1 MQNPTE
7 KGDAVQRQHLAP
19 EIAEERL
26 DWFTYDIE
34 PDGIQIC
41 TIRSARRCNDGVVL
55 DRRTSQLLQVL
66 LNEIAQDNTIP
77 FPQARQAVLRALRRA
92 HNHRRPTE

>member
-1 MQNPTE
+1 MQTRHPTE
-7 KGDAVQRQHLAP
+7 
-19 EIAEERL
+19 EIAEEWL

-34 PDGIQIC
+34 PDGTQIC
-41 TIRSARRCNDGVVL
+41 AIRPARNRNDGVVL
-55 DRRTSQLLQVL
+55 DRRASQLLKIL

-92 HNHRRPTE
+92 HNQRHPTD